1 MKERIKKWG
10 MFIAKNWYASM
21 LTVLCFVMYAE
32 LLGTWAGVVAVFLT
46 ALGITLRYIIKK

>member
-32 LLGTWAGVVAVFLT
+32 LLGTWAGVAAIFLT
-46 ALGITLRYIIKK
+46 ALVLVLRYIFKK